1 MAFALVTIG
10 SVPDAI
16 PLVPATILQMA
27 ISFANMV
34 AATSVSSTVM
44 NIRFLQKQGVEV
56 GVATSSGVLAGIS
69 GTVAQFTLFIGSA
82 IVVGEEIRLGDIGG
96 PDKDQG
102 RLILAVVAIGAVL
115 VGITLAIPKLRRALR
130 EKVWP
135 QVTGALRNL
144 WSILTTPRQLVYVLG
159 GSFAAQ
165 LLYSVCLLCCLL
177 AYGSSLPFMEII
189 FVNSSAAFL
198 ANLTPVPGGMGIQ
211 EAALIAGLSAF
222 GVPAEIA
229 TAAVITHRLFTTYLP
244 PIWGSWATKK
254 LIADGYL

>member
-1 MAFALVTIG
+1 M
-10 SVPDAI
+10 
-16 PLVPATILQMA
+16 
-27 ISFANMV
+27 
-34 AATSVSSTVM
+34 
-44 NIRFLQKQGVEV
+44 
-56 GVATSSGVLAGIS
+56 
-69 GTVAQFTLFIGSA
+69 
-82 IVVGEEIRLGDIGG
+82 
-96 PDKDQG
+96 
-102 RLILAVVAIGAVL
+102 L

-135 QVTGALRNL
+135 QIRGALRNL
-144 WSILTTPRQLVYVLG
+144 WGILTTPRQLVYVLG

-165 LLYSVCLLCCLL
+165 MLYSVCLLCCLL
-177 AYGSSLPFMEII
+177 AYGGSLPFLEIV

-229 TAAVITHRLFTTYLP
+229 TAAVVTHRLFTTYLP

>member
-1 MAFALVTIG
+1 MGDHRGGGDLGGHAE
-10 SVPDAI
+10 
-16 PLVPATILQMA
+16 
-27 ISFANMV
+27 
-34 AATSVSSTVM
+34 
-44 NIRFLQKQGVEV
+44 R
-56 GVATSSGVLAGIS
+56 
-69 GTVAQFTLFIGSA
+69 AQA
-82 IVVGEEIRLGDIGG
+82 RDE
-96 PDKDQG
+96 G

-135 QVTGALRNL
+135 QITGAMRNL
-144 WSILTTPRQLVYVLG
+144 WGILTTPRQLAYVLG

-165 LLYSVCLLCCLL
+165 LLFSVCLLCCLL
-177 AYGSSLPFMEII
+177 AYGTSLPFLEIV

-229 TAAVITHRLFTTYLP
+229 AAAVVTHRLFTTYLP